1 MSMANCPR
9 CGYHPATESKTGIP
23 ALEAEVRRL
32 DDLIPRLQEEK
43 AVILRRINDAQDITR
58 RLTPEVLSNIF
69 QFARPPIDFTAYEPK
84 YLDLQDPNYPAQA
97 GHIDPAEDFH
107 HTLASVSHRWRKVA
121 LSTPQLWTS
130 ISLRVLTTFTNYD
143 TSLLDLHF
151 KYAQNLP
158 LSIRLD
164 LSNAA
169 IMWTANEGSKR
180 GAFLS
185 RLDTLETTIF
195 NQESDRIKS
204 LVFIEPPVE
213 WLTDDRSHNFS
224 RCTSITVYWPCP
236 RDDFDDAL
244 FDFRQLPNLQ
254 HVKVVDSGIQFELP
268 PCLTALQLSE
278 ADLTHHM
285 EAIAKLPNLVKF
297 ETIGTS
303 TREIKSSVLP
313 RLEHLIMK
321 KMNVADN
328 LGFLR
333 FVRFARLTTLDWDEI
348 KFAYRPAPLSAEGEK
363 LRLGFFSSLPSTL
376 SSLTFRG
383 FEIDSP
389 NLVEL
394 LGSIPQLAELHFMGS
409 PQPVVIGAVEAIGR
423 PPAKTGEASSSSTIL
438 PNLCALSISGTKP
451 GAATSGNTTSGGTT
465 SGGTKPGGTKPGGKK
480 SGGNKSGGNK
490 SGGNKTVA
498 TKPVATKS
506 GMDASIFVK
515 MLKTVHAAGPRPKQ
529 FLLNTHS
536 DVVWPSDALQEVQ
549 SLLSSGLDAKVTFV
563 SGKSKKSV
571 PSG

>member
-1 MSMANCPR
+1 
-9 CGYHPATESKTGIP
+9 
-23 ALEAEVRRL
+23 
-32 DDLIPRLQEEK
+32 
-43 AVILRRINDAQDITR
+43 
-58 RLTPEVLSNIF
+58 
-69 QFARPPIDFTAYEPK
+69 
-84 YLDLQDPNYPAQA
+84 
-97 GHIDPAEDFH
+97 
-107 HTLASVSHRWRKVA
+107 
-121 LSTPQLWTS
+121 
-130 ISLRVLTTFTNYD
+130 
-143 TSLLDLHF
+143 
-151 KYAQNLP
+151 
-158 LSIRLD
+158 
-164 LSNAA
+164 
-169 IMWTANEGSKR
+169 
-180 GAFLS
+180 
-185 RLDTLETTIF
+185 
-195 NQESDRIKS
+195 
-204 LVFIEPPVE
+204 
-213 WLTDDRSHNFS
+213 
-224 RCTSITVYWPCP
+224 
-236 RDDFDDAL
+236 
-244 FDFRQLPNLQ
+244 
-254 HVKVVDSGIQFELP
+254 
-268 PCLTALQLSE
+268 
-278 ADLTHHM
+278 M

-297 ETIGTS
+297 ETNGTS

-313 RLEHLIMK
+313 RLEHLTMK
-321 KMNVADN
+321 QMNVADN

-383 FEIDSP
+383 FEIDSS

-394 LGSIPQLAELHFMGS
+394 LDSIPQLAELHFMGS

-423 PPAKTGEASSSSTIL
+423 PPAKTGESSSSSTIL
-438 PNLCALSISGTKP
+438 PNLCALSISGSKP
-451 GAATSGNTTSGGTT
+451 GATTAGNTTA
-465 SGGTKPGGTKPGGKK
+465 GGTKPGGKK
-480 SGGNKSGGNK
+480 SGGNKSGGK

-515 MLKTVHAAGPRPKQ
+515 MLKAVHAAGPRPKQ